1 MNYNKSKL
9 IYQFFQGNQILDLLY
24 DCLHQENPQIQTV
37 AVEGIAKLMLS
48 KMICEKDVSI
58 FTL

>member
-1 MNYNKSKL
+1 
-9 IYQFFQGNQILDLLY
+9 LLY
-24 DCLHQENPQIQTV
+24 DCLHQENPRIQTV

-48 KMICEKDVSI
+48 KMICEKAVSI